1 MNSLNSTAH
10 IQRFVYIHYISCI
23 CAYCYDFYESCL
35 PQLSYQQGSQHYLKI
50 SWKIRNN
57 TSELEKHQLTTSGA
71 LRVGV
76 KVIE

>member
-1 MNSLNSTAH
+1 MIFTN
-10 IQRFVYIHYISCI
+10 
-23 CAYCYDFYESCL
+23 
-35 PQLSYQQGSQHYLKI
+35 QLSYQQGSQHYLKI

-71 LRVGV
+71 LRLGV